1 MPVSSLAC
9 VLGEEGPAAQTAR
22 LLLCLLGFGL
32 LFRFSLHRRLAATL
46 ASLLHPR
53 PRHYV
58 RAHLSGCSALRPSP
72 SVQAKSSFS
81 LLQRDGASALAR
93 LFNFFAGSPAKRRL
107 RPRRSDAR
115 RGHLPMTL
123 VIDLDETL
131 VLATKSRLCP
141 GQLAVDVLIQGKLS
155 TFYVAK
161 RPFADVF
168 LAELFP
174 LFRIVIFTAGRHEYA
189 NALLDSLDLQAYV
202 DRCLTREDC
211 RVVGPNLY
219 AKDLQRVC
227 SDLSKTVL
235 IDDSP
240 VAALYFP
247 GNSSVL
253 TPHVFLCV
261 NAHTQTKRHS
271 NI

>member
-168 LAELFP
+168 LAEVCPPALSLYLLEPSKHNFPRPFSARTFSDSSPLSHFLLPLRFFFFLTLFF
-174 LFRIVIFTAGRHEYA
+174 LQFSS
-189 NALLDSLDLQAYV
+189 SL
-202 DRCLTREDC
+202 
-211 RVVGPNLY
+211 
-219 AKDLQRVC
+219 
-227 SDLSKTVL
+227 
-235 IDDSP
+235 
-240 VAALYFP
+240 
-247 GNSSVL
+247 
-253 TPHVFLCV
+253 
-261 NAHTQTKRHS
+261 
-271 NI
+271 